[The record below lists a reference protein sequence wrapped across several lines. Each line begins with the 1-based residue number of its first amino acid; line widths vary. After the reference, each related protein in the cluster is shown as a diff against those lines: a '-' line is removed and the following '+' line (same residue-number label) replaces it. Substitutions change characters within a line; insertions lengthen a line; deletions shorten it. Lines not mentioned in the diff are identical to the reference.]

1 MRKYSSDFEYLHTN
15 LRVYSVKKSFEM
27 KGFATLSPLDTL
39 VQAYIQLKVSYVLIN
54 LMKQKVFISLP
65 PKKRT

>member
-1 MRKYSSDFEYLHTN
+1 
-15 LRVYSVKKSFEM
+15 M
-27 KGFATLSPLDTL
+27 KDFATLSPLDTL